1 MRMTGTASKGNFC
14 RAEKQSG
21 AQPQW
26 WEFSTYVLR
35 FLFIHVIITTNT
47 TTTTLSHI
55 IIITTI
61 IITNIIS
68 ITRSVPQ
75 RKGNDDIDE
84 NAYYMW
90 IKSWSMFK
98 WMERKEVF
106 LALSQHENQLE
117 EFFQSKAA
125 LIALVQGL
133 LYDKSVASHHKVYRP
148 SFAFIFYRPL
158 LPVKRPT
165 FCCCRSHSMVSFSL
179 CSTASK
185 RRKLTRF

>member
-1 MRMTGTASKGNFC
+1 MVMKKRMMGLRMMMKMTGTASKGNFC

-75 RKGNDDIDE
+75 RKGSDDIDE
-84 NAYYMW
+84 NAYYM
-90 IKSWSMFK
+90 
-98 WMERKEVF
+98 
-106 LALSQHENQLE
+106 
-117 EFFQSKAA
+117 
-125 LIALVQGL
+125 
-133 LYDKSVASHHKVYRP
+133 
-148 SFAFIFYRPL
+148 
-158 LPVKRPT
+158 
-165 FCCCRSHSMVSFSL
+165 
-179 CSTASK
+179 
-185 RRKLTRF
+185 